1 MRTRDTGVVLLIIPT
16 ERQKIRLLREI
27 PDYDYSSSLHRVQN
41 IRCEGT
47 CLWLL
52 SRTEFKD
59 WIDRKDT
66 GHLCCYGTRKDTLF
80 LILNYAC

>member
-1 MRTRDTGVVLLIIPT
+1 MELA

-27 PDYDYSSSLHRVQN
+27 PDYDYASSLRRVQAV
-41 IRCEGT
+41 RCEGT

-52 SRTEFKD
+52 GRTEFKD

-66 GHLCCYGTRKDTLF
+66 EHLCCYGIRKDSLLSFKITLTDSY
-80 LILNYAC
+80 I

>member
-1 MRTRDTGVVLLIIPT
+1 MAA

-27 PDYDYSSSLHRVQN
+27 PDYDYVSSLRQVQR

-52 SRTEFKD
+52 DRTEFKD

-66 GHLCCYGTRKDTLF
+66 EHLCCYGIRKDPPF
-80 LILNYAC
+80 LIQHDAY

>member
-1 MRTRDTGVVLLIIPT
+1 VKRDTRTVLLMMPA

-27 PDYDYSSSLHRVQN
+27 SDYDYASALRQVQN

-52 SRTEFKD
+52 SRPEFKD
-59 WIDRKDT
+59 WIDRNDT
-66 GHLCCYGTRKDTLF
+66 DHLCCYGIRKDPLF
-80 LILNYAC
+80 